1 MAVSAAQLLSSE
13 ETVRGGSR
21 DGTVVTVIRSL
32 PELERL
38 AGQWKELLAGSQVN
52 RLFLTWEWIYAWAR
66 CFVVKN
72 RSLFVLSVIHR
83 GKLIGLAPWY
93 IEERRWGPWALREIR
108 LLGTPDM
115 GSDYL
120 EMIARKGA
128 EHRTVTALYDA
139 LKGPLSGAWECLRL
153 EEVPAGSLTL
163 QHLLARLDEEGRY
176 YSCELKSF
184 CPRVRLPATW
194 EAYLGSLSRNRRER
208 FRRDA
213 RRLEADADASVQLI
227 GSEAPGFAGGLDAF
241 LALHREQWGPSSD
254 RVRRFLEVFR
264 DRWFGNDS
272 AELLVVNE
280 NENTVTAGMLLLRY
294 QDTTSM
300 LLLSVDRK
308 FRKGMSIG
316 NLLVGLSI
324 KSAIE
329 QGYRCYDFLK
339 GAEAYKLHWAND
351 CERSVCVRIYQRRS
365 AVLATAALELLQ
377 KWLKLALRG

>member
-13 ETVRGGSR
+13 EIVEGESR
-21 DGTVVTVIRSL
+21 DATVIAVTRSL
-32 PELERL
+32 PEMEHL

-52 RLFLTWEWIYAWAR
+52 RIFLTWEWIYAWAR

-72 RSLFVLSVIHR
+72 RSLFVLSVMRR

-93 IEERRWGPWALREIR
+93 LEERRWGPWALREIR
-108 LLGTPDM
+108 FLGTPEM

-120 EMIARKGA
+120 EVIARRG
-128 EHRTVTALYDA
+128 EEDRTVSALYHA
-139 LKGPLSGAWECLRL
+139 LRGPLSAAWDCLRL
-153 EEVPAGSLTL
+153 EDVPAGSLTL
-163 QHLLARLDEEGRY
+163 QHLLAQLDEEGRY

-213 RRLEADADASVQLI
+213 RRLEVDPDVFAQPIAL
-227 GSEAPGFAGGLDAF
+227 EAPGFARQLDAF
-241 LALHREQWGPSSD
+241 LALHQERWGPTSD
-254 RVRRFLEVFR
+254 RVRHFLYAFR
-264 DRWFGNDS
+264 ELWSGNDS
-272 AELLVVNE
+272 VELLVVTDRQE
-280 NENTVTAGMLLLRY
+280 TVRAGMLLLRY

-300 LLLSVDRK
+300 LLLSVDRS

-324 KSAIE
+324 KSTIE
-329 QGYRCYDFLK
+329 ERCQWYDFLK
-339 GAEAYKLHWAND
+339 GAEPYKLHWAND

-365 AVLATAALELLQ
+365 AVLVTAALDLARG
-377 KWLKLALRG
+377 WFKLALRG